1 MVKRQD
7 TTEADK
13 PAPPSQPPA
22 VSKHLLQ
29 RTMSRTQG
37 TAGATL
43 SFSETDAGAKAATGD
58 CAASP
63 APAATAA
70 APAAAPTTAA
80 TAAAAAAATAAA
92 ERADLTKTNLAAIA
106 AAATAPPA
114 KPPRKKAAAPK
125 AAKAPKATTATA
137 KRKVAGPPAK
147 ERPAKVTAA
156 ARPRRSTLPASTN
169 DSADDDLFE
178 SDEEDEE
185 DRLPARKPA
194 AFPLPTDGKF
204 TSSKFPLP
212 NFGGCPDFA
221 PPLPWM
227 ALGCEALTEENA
239 PGRQFILLKTHAP
252 YAKCLSMV
260 KKCRL
265 GGATARCA
273 PAAWGARLW
282 VWAGLRTVAERLSSL
297 DTGGCT
303 WRGRRCAPKPA
314 HSAPLAIQVSRHGGP
329 RLSRLA
335 GHDHEDLPQEEGD
348 GLSQLPGHVWRHSD

>member
-13 PAPPSQPPA
+13 PAPPSQLPA
-22 VSKHLLQ
+22 VSKQLLQ
-29 RTMSRTQG
+29 RTISRTQG

-43 SFSETDAGAKAATGD
+43 SFSETDAGAEDATGD

-63 APAATAA
+63 AP
-70 APAAAPTTAA
+70 AA

-114 KPPRKKAAAPK
+114 KPTGKKAKKAAAPK

-137 KRKVAGPPAK
+137 KRKPAKPPA
-147 ERPAKVTAA
+147 ERPAKVSAA
-156 ARPRRSTLPASTN
+156 ARPRRSTLPASAN
-169 DSADDDLFE
+169 DGVDDDLFE
-178 SDEEDEE
+178 SGEEDEE

-252 YAKCLSMV
+252 YAKCFSMV

-265 GGATARCA
+265 GGATARC
-273 PAAWGARLW
+273 PGRLGRK
-282 VWAGLRTVAERLSSL
+282 ALGL
-297 DTGGCT
+297 
-303 WRGRRCAPKPA
+303 GRST
-314 HSAPLAIQVSRHGGP
+314 H
-329 RLSRLA
+329 
-335 GHDHEDLPQEEGD
+335 
-348 GLSQLPGHVWRHSD
+348 

>member
-22 VSKHLLQ
+22 VSVHLLQ
-29 RTMSRTQG
+29 RTISRTQG

-70 APAAAPTTAA
+70 APAAAPTAAA

-265 GGATARCA
+265 GGATARCPGRLGRKALGLGRSTHCRGA
-273 PAAWGARLW
+273 PQQFRHRWLHMARPS
-282 VWAGLRTVAERLSSL
+282 VCAKAGPFCAFGHPGFSPRRTTTFSVGWA
-297 DTGGCT
+297 
-303 WRGRRCAPKPA
+303 
-314 HSAPLAIQVSRHGGP
+314 
-329 RLSRLA
+329 
-335 GHDHEDLPQEEGD
+335 
-348 GLSQLPGHVWRHSD
+348 